1 MFREITASD
10 QIGDKGIRDLFD
22 LFTSLSSEVYNE
34 LGAGFP
40 EDIYQKA
47 LQLEMRERGIR
58 FQREVNI
65 EIFYKNVPIGFDR
78 PDFIVRPFSNEYI
91 SLSKPVVVELKA
103 VKKLNDSHKIQA
115 KTYLVSLPH
124 SSDGELKACRHC
136 LLINFPSNG
145 GNKVE
150 MILIERE
157 VVV

>member
-1 MFREITASD
+1 MFREVAD
-10 QIGDKGIRDLFD
+10 PEQIRDREIKD
-22 LFTSLSSEVYNE
+22 LFELVKDLGSEVYSE

-40 EDIYQKA
+40 EEIYQKA
-47 LQLEMRERGIR
+47 LQLEMREKGIR

-78 PDFIVRPFSNEYI
+78 PDFIVRPFSTEHF

-103 VKKLNDSHKIQA
+103 VKKLNDGHKIQA

-136 LLINFPSNG
+136 ILVNFPSNG
-145 GNKVE
+145 GSKVE
-150 MILIERE
+150 MLLIERE
-157 VVV
+157 VEL